1 MPWAKKPPLPAAA
14 TQFEDFMQGHAGL
27 KGGKPVHAP
36 KAWRQV
42 TTSLGW
48 RLPHGMN
55 RADHARRRML
65 RVIR

>member
-1 MPWAKKPPLPAAA
+1 MPWASKPQLPAEA
-14 TQFEDFMQGHAGL
+14 TQFEQFQNGGPST

-48 RLPHGMN
+48 RLPHGMH
-55 RADHARRRML
+55 RAEHARRRFL
-65 RVIR
+65 RAIR